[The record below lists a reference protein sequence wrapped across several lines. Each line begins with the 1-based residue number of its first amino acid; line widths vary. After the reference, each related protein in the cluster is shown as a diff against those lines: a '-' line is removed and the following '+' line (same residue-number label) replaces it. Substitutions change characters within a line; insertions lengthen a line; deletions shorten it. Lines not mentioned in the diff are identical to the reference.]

1 VFSENAFKYNIFFHR
16 IKSLWYAFFMNTELT
31 IILHNIR
38 STYNVGAI
46 FRTADAVGV
55 SHVYLSGY
63 TPLPVDQFNRPRK
76 DIAKTALGAEL
87 SVPWTTSK
95 SVSSLIA
102 RLKKDGYT
110 IVGLEQDERSV
121 DYRKVPRKEKIA
133 LLVGNEVRGISPQL
147 RKKCDVLMEIPM
159 RGEKE
164 SLNVSVATGIALY
177 GLVVD

>member
-1 VFSENAFKYNIFFHR
+1 MTNLV
-16 IKSLWYAFFMNTELT
+16 

-38 STYNVGAI
+38 SAHNVGAI

-63 TPLPVDQFNRPRK
+63 TPLPVDEFNRPRK

-87 SVPWTTSK
+87 SVPWTGVKNSPT
-95 SVSSLIA
+95 LISW
-102 RLKKDGYT
+102 LKKDGYT
-110 IVGLEQDERSV
+110 IVGLEQDTRAI
-121 DYRKVPRKEKIA
+121 DYRAVPPKEKTA

-147 RKKCDVLMEIPM
+147 RAKCDILMEIPM
-159 RGEKE
+159 HGKKE

-177 GLVVD
+177 ALTG